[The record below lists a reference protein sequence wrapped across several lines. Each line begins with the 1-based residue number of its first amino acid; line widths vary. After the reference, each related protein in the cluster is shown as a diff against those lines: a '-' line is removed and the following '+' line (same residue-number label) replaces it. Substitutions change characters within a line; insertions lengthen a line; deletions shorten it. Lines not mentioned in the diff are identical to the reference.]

1 MTIEIYCLDSA
12 SVFCADVGGKWSMWS
27 GVMLIEKINN
37 CFTLGIVDE

>member
-1 MTIEIYCLDSA
+1 MCSCAVCVEHLASIEWL
-12 SVFCADVGGKWSMWS
+12 GNNS